1 MTGDAVGGPR
11 DSGEGKT
18 PDSARA
24 LANAWLDGEIGPE
37 ASDGDAAR
45 LSDRLA
51 SDPEFAREFARLVL
65 LHDAL
70 EREQHAGAEGRRV
83 AAGVRRTA
91 VIRRLAAVAAV
102 FAMALT
108 LGWLAIVATQPA
120 SASEIVARIVA
131 AARSGDRTYVVRALD
146 ESDARKRAAPQGLSQ
161 ASGPETRRDAR
172 IKRADPAS
180 GARGGVKRPEPPI
193 DGAVVFIRSPGSYVL
208 ARIDA
213 DGGETLSGSD
223 GRRAWIVP
231 AKGPVRVS
239 TDPQRFS
246 GALPGSQGGVPFID
260 PHDGLEELALR
271 YDLRIEPADPLVAG
285 AFDRI
290 IATRRAE
297 ARGGPKRLEI
307 AFDPTTSRIHAMR
320 LENLPQAR
328 GGPRSVE
335 FELVDDR
342 PLSPDFFTH
351 QAHHAA
357 DRAVIEEN

>member
-1 MTGDAVGGPR
+1 MSADAGQGPQ
-11 DSGEGKT
+11 DSGAGES
-18 PDSARA
+18 PRA
-24 LANAWLDGEIGPE
+24 AVSLANAWLDGRLDGRIGEGRE
-37 ASDGDAAR
+37 AEHEGPAGDDAGR
-45 LSDRLA
+45 LSELLA

-70 EREQHAGAEGRRV
+70 EREQRAGAEGRRV
-83 AAGVRRTA
+83 AAGVRRLA
-91 VIRRLAAVAAV
+91 MVRRIAAVAAV
-102 FAMALT
+102 FAMAVT
-108 LGWLAIVATQPA
+108 LGWMALVAVQPA
-120 SASEIVARIVA
+120 SAAEIVARIVA
-131 AARSGDRTYVVRALD
+131 AARSGDRTYVVRALAD
-146 ESDARKRAAPQGLSQ
+146 NDPRKRPAPST
-161 ASGPETRRDAR
+161 AVP
-172 IKRADPAS
+172 
-180 GARGGVKRPEPPI
+180 RGKRPEPPI
-193 DGAVVFIRSPGSYVL
+193 DGAVLFIRSPGSYVL

-213 DGGETLSGSD
+213 DGGETLSGTD
-223 GRRAWIVP
+223 GIRAWIVP

-239 TDPQRFS
+239 RDPQRFA

-260 PHDGLEELALR
+260 PHDGLAELASR

-290 IATRRAE
+290 VATRRAD

-307 AFDPTTSRIHAMR
+307 AYDPATSRIHAMR

-342 PLSPDFFTH
+342 PLPPDFFTH